1 LKTTP
6 TALNTLRSR
15 PPQSGQ
21 TVSGSSLKL
30 CWASSGDPQAVQ
42 EYW

>member
-6 TALNTLRSR
+6 TALKTLRSR
-15 PPQSGQ
+15 PPHSRQ
-21 TVSGSSLKL
+21 TVSGSSLND
-30 CWASSGDPQAVQ
+30 CCASSADPQAVQ